1 MSTFYSLWILAQ
13 AEGAVDAEVQ
23 ATATAE
29 SGGEEGLGQV
39 AGEMKS
45 LFGRAFQGDAEAI
58 VLLGVQYVLPA
69 AGLLLLLIVAY
80 FVAKFLAGLVS
91 KPITKKIDPTLGK
104 FFGKLVFYLVMIGSL
119 LGVLGSVGVN
129 IAAFAAVLAAAGF
142 AIGLAFQGTLSNFAA
157 GIMLLV
163 FRPFKVG
170 DVINAAG
177 ITAKVDEIDLF
188 STTFDTPDNR
198 HIIVPNSKIFGD
210 TIENVTYHPER
221 RVDVAV
227 GIEYAAD
234 IDRTREVL
242 IAAVESVPGRIDREG
257 RGYQIYLKELGAS
270 SLDWAVRVWFPT
282 ADYWL
287 KKEELTRAVKM
298 HLDEAGIGIPFPQM
312 DIHVD
317 GKLGE

>member
-1 MSTFYSLWILAQ
+1 MMFSIAPLLAQ
-13 AEGAVDAEVQ
+13 TDDSTDAAPDGAAKVEDAINQGESLLSQ
-23 ATATAE
+23 AI
-29 SGGEEGLGQV
+29 GGDTDAIVELLVVYGVPALMMILVLIIAYMVG
-39 AGEMKS
+39 KF
-45 LFGRAFQGDAEAI
+45 LGRA
-58 VLLGVQYVLPA
+58 
-69 AGLLLLLIVAY
+69 
-80 FVAKFLAGLVS
+80 VS
-91 KPITKKIDPTLGK
+91 KPVSKKVDPTLGK
-104 FFGKLVFYLVMIGSL
+104 FAGKLVFYIVMIGAL
-119 LGVLGSVGVN
+119 LGVLGKFGVN
-129 IAAFAAVLAAAGF
+129 VASFAAIIAAAGF
-142 AIGLAFQGTLSNFAA
+142 AVGLAFQGTLSNFAA

-227 GIEYAAD
+227 GCDYSAD

-242 IAAVESVPGRIDREG
+242 SAAVESVAGRIDGDG
-257 RGYQIYLKELGAS
+257 RGFQVFLSELGGS
-270 SLDWAVRVWFPT
+270 SVDWAVRVWFPT
-282 ADYWL
+282 ADYWA